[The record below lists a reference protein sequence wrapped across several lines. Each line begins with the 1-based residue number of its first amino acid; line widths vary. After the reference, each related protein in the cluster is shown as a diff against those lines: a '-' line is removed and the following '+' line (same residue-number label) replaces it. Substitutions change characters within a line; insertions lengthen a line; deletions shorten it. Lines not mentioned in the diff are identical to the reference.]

1 MGFNDNLLKNKDGGF
16 ILKSKSDKTKKGVC
30 VCCGQD
36 STTQELLFKYNSNDY
51 LLVRQYMED
60 HLTSYSNH
68 KTIKPIWCTECAAL
82 IEYKVTLN
90 ASN

>member
-1 MGFNDNLLKNKDGGF
+1 MGFNDNLTKTKDGKF
-16 ILKSKSDKTKKGVC
+16 TLKSKTEKAKKGVC
-30 VCCGQD
+30 VECGQD
-36 STTQELLFKYNSNDY
+36 STTQDLLFRYNSEDY
-51 LLVRQYMED
+51 ILVREYIED

-68 KTIKPIWCTECAAL
+68 KTMEPIWCKECAAL

>member
-1 MGFNDNLLKNKDGGF
+1 MGFKDNLLKNKDGKF
-16 ILKSKSDKTKKGVC
+16 TLKSKTDKKNKSVC
-30 VCCGQD
+30 VECGQD
-36 STTQELLFKYNSNDY
+36 SKTQKLLHRYNSEDY
-51 LLVRQYMED
+51 LLVREYIED

-68 KTIKPIWCTECAAL
+68 KTMKPIWCEECAAL

>member
-1 MGFNDNLLKNKDGGF
+1 MGFNDNLTKTKDGKF
-16 ILKSKSDKTKKGVC
+16 TLKSKTDKAKKGVC
-30 VCCGQD
+30 IECGQD
-36 STTQELLFKYNSNDY
+36 STTQELLFRYNSDDY
-51 LLVRQYMED
+51 LLVREYIED

-68 KTIKPIWCTECAAL
+68 KTMKPIWCKECAAL

>member
-1 MGFNDNLLKNKDGGF
+1 MGFNDNLTKTKDGKF
-16 ILKSKSDKTKKGVC
+16 TLKSKTEKAKKGVC
-30 VCCGQD
+30 VECGQD
-36 STTQELLFKYNSNDY
+36 STTQELLFRYNSEDY
-51 LLVRQYMED
+51 LLVREYIED

-68 KTIKPIWCTECAAL
+68 KTMKPIWCEECAAL

>member
-1 MGFNDNLLKNKDGGF
+1 MSFNDNLTKTKDGKF
-16 ILKSKSDKTKKGVC
+16 TLKSKTDKGKKGVC
-30 VCCGQD
+30 AECGQD
-36 STTQELLFKYNSNDY
+36 SKIRKLLHRYNSDEY
-51 LLVRQYMED
+51 LLVREYIED

-68 KTIKPIWCTECAAL
+68 KTMKPIWCEECASL